1 MPETVTTNRRHSRR
15 FTLRQKINA
24 AIFFTFMLI
33 VLAFS
38 LVQLPLQQQR
48 LQGTIDKVHVLLQ
61 TLVERDQEPLAN
73 EMFEQQRRAIELR
86 LRQMLGVNDI
96 LAIGL
101 YDVNRKL
108 ILFDSLNK
116 VSNRWPEL
124 QLEAGDDAQES
135 QLRTVDFNSHQALLY
150 VHQLR
155 LIGEPIGYIQIW
167 YSLDDIEAEQQTSL
181 VMFLALLSLVLVL
194 MLGLLN
200 LLLSQTIVRPIQQLS
215 LAMEKVQSGALGSQV
230 EVRGA
235 DEISNLGRAFNRMS
249 LELKKNREGLHDWN
263 QQLQSKVEERTA
275 DLTRLNQEL
284 LSAKQAAEQAT
295 EEAHAASQAKSQ
307 FLANMSHEIRTPM
320 NAIIGFSHLALQ
332 ADPPPQHR
340 DYLQKISAASKGL
353 LGIINDI
360 LDFSRIEAD
369 KMTLE
374 CVPFS
379 LTDLLR
385 NLQNLFSHLV
395 AEKKISFNIQVQGEI
410 PAALS
415 GDPLRL
421 QQVLTNLVGNAIK
434 FTENGAVVVQVT
446 ALPNDVFQF
455 SVRDT
460 GIGMSELT
468 LRHLFNA
475 FTQADSS
482 TSRRFGGTGLGLAI
496 SQRLIR
502 MMQGEI
508 HVKSQPGC
516 GSEFSFAVVLPRI
529 AVQLPAP
536 AVLLSSETI
545 QQRLRNH
552 CVLVVDDSRLNQQ
565 VAREILQNAG
575 LQVVLA
581 DSGLAALQY
590 LNTPLHKVDAVL
602 LDIQMPEM
610 DGFELTAALRANPDF
625 ATLPLIAMTAHND
638 SEHQARCRQAGMNGQ
653 INKPVD
659 PEQMLRMLYQVISA
673 AGAKSPA
680 EGQSAA
686 HQVSP

>member
-1 MPETVTTNRRHSRR
+1 MSVYSPFNVAGKNRRHSRR

-24 AIFFTFMLI
+24 AIFFTFLLI

-48 LQGTIDKVHVLLQ
+48 LQSTIDKVQVLLQ

-73 EMFEQQRRAIELR
+73 EIFEQQRRAIELR
-86 LRQMLGVNDI
+86 LRQMLDVDDI
-96 LAIGL
+96 LAIAL

-124 QLEAGDDAQES
+124 QLDGADVTQAS
-135 QLRTVDFNSHQALLY
+135 RMRTVDFNSHQALLY
-150 VHQLR
+150 VQQLL

-167 YSLDDIEAEQQTSL
+167 YSLDDIEAEQQNSL

-200 LLLSQTIVRPIQQLS
+200 LLLSQTIVRPIQQLGQ
-215 LAMEKVQSGALGSQV
+215 AMEKVQSGDLGSQV
-230 EVRGA
+230 EVRGE
-235 DEISNLGRAFNRMS
+235 DEISSLSRAFNRMS
-249 LELKKNREGLHDWN
+249 LELQKNREGLHDWN

-284 LSAKQAAEQAT
+284 LNAKQAAEQAT
-295 EEAHAASQAKSQ
+295 AEAYAASQAKSQ

-320 NAIIGFSHLALQ
+320 NAIIGFSHLAIQ
-332 ADPPPQHR
+332 ANPPPQQL

-379 LTDLLR
+379 LSDMLQ

-395 AEKKISFNIQVQGEI
+395 REKKISLSIQVQGDI
-410 PAALS
+410 PPALS

-421 QQVLTNLVGNAIK
+421 QQVLTNLIGNAIK
-434 FTENGAVVVQVT
+434 FTENGAVVVKVT
-446 ALPNDVFQF
+446 VLPNDVFQF

-508 HVKSQPGC
+508 HVKSQLGC
-516 GSEFSFAVVLPRI
+516 GSEFSFVVILPRVA
-529 AVQLPAP
+529 AVQLPKVA
-536 AVLLSSETI
+536 
-545 QQRLRNH
+545 QQLTLNEMQHQLQGRK
-552 CVLVVDDSRLNQQ
+552 VLVVDDSRLNQQ

-575 LQVVLA
+575 IQVLLA
-581 DSGLAALQY
+581 DSGLVALQ
-590 LNTPLHKVDAVL
+590 LLKSEQDTVDAVL
-602 LDIQMPEM
+602 LDIQMPDM
-610 DGFELTAALRANPDF
+610 DGFELATVLREDPALKG
-625 ATLPLIAMTAHND
+625 LPLIAMTAHNGSD
-638 SEHQARCRQAGMNGQ
+638 YQKRIANAGFNGQ

-659 PEQMLRMLYQVISA
+659 PEQMLQKLHAVLC
-673 AGAKSPA
+673 
-680 EGQSAA
+680 
-686 HQVSP
+686 V

>member
-1 MPETVTTNRRHSRR
+1 MSLAAEIDPNAGDRRRGRR
-15 FTLRQKINA
+15 FSLRQKINA
-24 AIFFTFMLI
+24 AIFFTFVLI

-48 LQGTIDKVHVLLQ
+48 VASTIDKVQVLLQ

-73 EMFEQQRRAIELR
+73 EIFEQQRRAIELR
-86 LRQMLGVNDI
+86 LRQMLGVKGI
-96 LAIGL
+96 LAIAL
-101 YDVNRKL
+101 FDVNRKL

-124 QLEAGDDAQES
+124 QLDPADPTQES
-135 QLRTVDFNSHQALLY
+135 QMRTVDFNSHQALLY
-150 VHQLR
+150 VQQLR
-155 LIGEPIGYIQIW
+155 LIGDPIGYIQIW
-167 YSLDDIEAEQQTSL
+167 YSLDDIQAEQQTSL
-181 VMFLALLSLVLVL
+181 IMFLALLSLVLVL

-200 LLLSQTIVRPIQQLS
+200 LLLSRTIVQPIQQLG

-230 EVRGA
+230 DVRGA
-235 DEISNLGRAFNRMS
+235 DEISHLGRAFNRMS

-263 QQLQSKVEERTA
+263 LHLQSKVEERTA

-284 LSAKQAAEQAT
+284 LNAKQAAEQAT
-295 EEAHAASQAKSQ
+295 AEAHAASQAKSQ

-320 NAIIGFSHLALQ
+320 NAIIGFSHLAIQ
-332 ADPPPQHR
+332 ADPPPQQR

-379 LTDLLR
+379 LTDMLANLR
-385 NLQNLFSHLV
+385 NLFSHLV
-395 AEKKISFNIQVQGEI
+395 AEKKISFSIQVRGDI
-410 PAALS
+410 PPALS

-421 QQVLTNLVGNAIK
+421 QQVLTNLIGNAIK
-434 FTENGAVVVQVT
+434 FTDNGAVAVQVT
-446 ALPNDVFQF
+446 VLPDDVFQF

-468 LRHLFNA
+468 VRHLFNA

-502 MMQGEI
+502 LMQGEI

-516 GSEFSFAVVLPRI
+516 GSEFSFLVILPS
-529 AVQLPAP
+529 VNVKPAP
-536 AVLLSSETI
+536 APAAPLSSTII
-545 QQRLRNH
+545 QQQLRDRR
-552 CVLVVDDSRLNQQ
+552 VLVVDDSRLNQQ

-575 LQVVLA
+575 LQVQLA
-581 DSGLAALQY
+581 GSGRDALQ
-590 LNTPLHKVDAVL
+590 LLATEPVDVVL
-602 LDIQMPEM
+602 LDIQMPDM
-610 DGFELTAALRANPDF
+610 DGFELSAALRAKPQF
-625 ATLPLIAMTAHND
+625 AQLPLVAMTAHNGREFQD
-638 SEHQARCRQAGMNGQ
+638 KFKSAGINDQ
-653 INKPVD
+653 ISKPVD
-659 PEQMLRMLYQVISA
+659 PEQMLQVLHRVLIGA
-673 AGAKSPA
+673 NTGQAGT
-680 EGQSAA
+680 
-686 HQVSP
+686 